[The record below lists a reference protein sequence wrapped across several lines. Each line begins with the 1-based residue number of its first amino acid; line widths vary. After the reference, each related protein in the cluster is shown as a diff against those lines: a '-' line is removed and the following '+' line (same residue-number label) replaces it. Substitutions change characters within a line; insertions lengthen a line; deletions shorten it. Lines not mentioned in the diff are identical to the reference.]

1 MSKEFTIPEHWL
13 RHIRDDANEK
23 SLSEQ
28 DALQLILSVRNF
40 GWCKEC
46 FREIFEKEKQTR

>member
-46 FREIFEKEKQTR
+46 SREIFEKEKQTR